1 MSNCVILTIK
11 GWDGSRILGVF
22 DSMEAANAVKINFL
36 KEKNIQKNDY
46 RESEEFIF
54 DVVEIN
60 KVSKS
65 CTLYASSDSDQI
77 IRNHVYD
84 VYDSE

>member
-1 MSNCVILTIK
+1 MKSYVILTIK

-22 DSMEAANAVKINFL
+22 DSMEAAKSVKENFL
-36 KEKNIQKNDY
+36 EEKTEQKSDY
-46 RESEEFIF
+46 RQLEEFIF

-65 CTLYASSDSDQI
+65 CQLYASSDSDQI
-77 IRNHVYD
+77 IRTHIYD
-84 VYDSE
+84 NK